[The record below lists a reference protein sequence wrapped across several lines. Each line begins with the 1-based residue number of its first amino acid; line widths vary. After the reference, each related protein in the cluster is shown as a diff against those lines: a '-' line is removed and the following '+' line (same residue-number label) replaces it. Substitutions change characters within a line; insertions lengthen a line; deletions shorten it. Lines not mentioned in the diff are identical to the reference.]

1 MQKYRKSKPWMKLD
15 NAALIY
21 PATMNRNWTALFRLS
36 ATLTEPIDEDILEV
50 AQ

>member
-1 MQKYRKSKPWMKLD
+1 MPKTKEPSKWMKLD

-21 PATMNRNWTALFRLS
+21 PATMNSNWTALFRLS

-50 AQ
+50 A